1 MSPELQ
7 AAESILRRGVQYKV
21 PAPLFLRLV
30 GIKSVKILITQL
42 YYGTELRIAAILES
56 KGITEDKIK
65 TAEPHKLMLDH
76 YRDIL
81 RIVALASLNKRV
93 INPLSLWLREYYLS
107 RLTVWQLYELYTMIR
122 QYSGAGHFMNITRLA
137 VRTRVTAPNLGQVKG
152 S

>member
-30 GIKSVKILITQL
+30 GIKQIKILITQL
-42 YYGTELRIAAILES
+42 YYGTELRISAILEAAE
-56 KGITEDKIK
+56 ITEDKIK
-65 TAEPHKLMLDH
+65 STEPHKLMLDH

-81 RIVALASLNKRV
+81 RIVALASINKRH
-93 INPLSLWLREYYLS
+93 ISPPELWLREYILG

-122 QYSGAGHFMNITRLA
+122 QYSGTTHFLNITRLA